1 MSELEE
7 LRDLICKLEVEV
19 ERRNALIK
27 NLKTQ
32 LKKKNQ
38 EIDRLR
44 HEIALLKGKTSIPFI
59 KALSHIESLLTELR
73 KASIPC
79 SLLPKRLWDM
89 RGSRRKILLLV
100 KAKGIASI
108 TWLSLSLAE
117 IWNIQISR
125 RNLLKNLRRCI
136 ESGQLLSAGILGRDE
151 IKKNFPFLPPFGPA
165 RIYVPGPFM
174 PDFSNSEIK
183 EVLGKVGKRIKIDLR
198 TFSPTMY
205 AKQLDY
211 CVEYFISLCEK
222 SEKWLFRTP
231 INGTKYLATLTRKL
245 LHFFKSDLSPSQ
257 LERIDNALEK
267 VATLLEKRIRYYRFQ
282 GLLK

>member
-19 ERRNALIK
+19 ERRNALIRD
-27 NLKTQ
+27 LKIQ
-32 LKKKNQ
+32 LKKKDQ
-38 EIDRLR
+38 EIAHLR
-44 HEIALLKGKTSIPFI
+44 HEIALLEGKISIPFV
-59 KALSHIESLLTELR
+59 KALSHIESLLVELR

-79 SLLPKRLWDM
+79 SPLPKRLWDI

-108 TWLSLSLAE
+108 TWLSFSLAE
-117 IWNIQISR
+117 IWNVRVSR

-136 ESGQLLSAGILGRDE
+136 ESGKLLSAGILGRDD

-174 PDFSNSEIK
+174 PDFNNSEIK
-183 EVLGKVGKRIKIDLR
+183 EVLRKVGKQVEIDLR
-198 TFSPTMY
+198 TFSPIMY
-205 AKQLDY
+205 AKQLNY
-211 CVEYFISLCEK
+211 CVEYFASLCEK

-231 INGTKYLATLTRKL
+231 INGTKYLATLARKL

-257 LERIDNALEK
+257 LERIDDALEK
-267 VATLLEKRIRYYRFQ
+267 VAAFLEKKIRYYRLQ